1 MDESRDHSDAK
12 RSLRRMVRARVAAM
26 SPDAQVGA
34 SAALTTRL
42 LAAFSQANLLMAYLA
57 ADHEPDLVAFLAH
70 RLHTGQAVALP
81 RADWTTNRI
90 DPVLVHNLSSD
101 CEVSR
106 YSIVQPRADL
116 LPLAPAALD
125 VVLVPGVAFDPAGGR
140 LGRGGGFYDRFLT
153 PLRDHPGVT
162 IAGICFD
169 EQVVDCVPMHAHDVR
184 VGMILT
190 PTRTLVVRAN
200 N

>member
-1 MDESRDHSDAK
+1 
-12 RSLRRMVRARVAAM
+12 
-26 SPDAQVGA
+26 
-34 SAALTTRL
+34 
-42 LAAFSQANLLMAYLA
+42 MAYLA
-57 ADHEPDLVAFLAH
+57 ADHEPDLGDFLTH
-70 RLHTGQAVALP
+70 RLTSGQPLALP

-101 CEVSR
+101 CEPSR

-116 LPLAPAALD
+116 LPLAPDALD
-125 VVLVPGVAFDPAGGR
+125 VVLVPGVAFDAAGGR

-153 PLRDHPGVT
+153 LLRDRPSVT

-169 EQVVDCVPMHAHDVR
+169 EQVVDSVPMHAHDVR

>member
-1 MDESRDHSDAK
+1 MSLPSDHPDAK
-12 RSLRRMVRARVAAM
+12 RNLRRDVLGRLSAMAPAARDEATTALL
-26 SPDAQVGA
+26 ARLQTTFA
-34 SAALTTRL
+34 SARM
-42 LAAFSQANLLMAYLA
+42 LMAYVA
-57 ADHEPDLVAFLAH
+57 AGHEANLGDFITR
-70 RLHTGQAVALP
+70 RLQLGQPLALP
-81 RADWTTNRI
+81 RADWITNKI
-90 DPVLVHNLSSD
+90 DAVLVHNLSSD

-116 LPLAPAALD
+116 LPLAPAQLD
-125 VVLVPGVAFDPAGGR
+125 VVLVPGVAFDATGGR

-153 PLRDHPGVT
+153 QIRDQLGVT
-162 IAGICFD
+162 IAGVCFD
-169 EQVVDCVPMHAHDVR
+169 EQIVDSVPMHAHDVR